1 MFVWGYLR
9 HYLNLRLLYA
19 VLTEFR
25 SVGPFEL
32 DWETQQYKCWISQ
45 YITFAL
51 LACLQSVNVF
61 WFFLILRIAK
71 NIVFSDVIKDERSE
85 YSDEDE
91 VGEPTEEKR
100 RRMKD
105 LTNGNAAQSALG
117 SGPTVLLN
125 GVPVEDDEELAAGA
139 STGLKNMPLPRRRR
153 GD

>member
-1 MFVWGYLR
+1 M
-9 HYLNLRLLYA
+9 
-19 VLTEFR
+19 
-25 SVGPFEL
+25 
-32 DWETQQYKCWISQ
+32 
-45 YITFAL
+45 
-51 LACLQSVNVF
+51 F